1 MSKGAV
7 KNILTILLLSITVFS
22 MVRYLSELKVR
33 CRLQDSLTKAQDE
46 VAVLVKEK
54 QNLLQELGKEKELKE
69 RLALKNSGLLNYL
82 KASKNKIARLF
93 QDKARIQGNLD
104 NTSAKFSILKAENK
118 VLIDQHKRI
127 YAENEQFKA
136 KLSSVVELKKA
147 IRELRGAK
155 RKVRTSLTEGNHGF
169 LIRNGQPVIQE
180 KIKIEVVPAQTKE

>member
-22 MVRYLSELKVR
+22 MVRYLSELKAR

-147 IRELRGAK
+147 IRELRAAK
-155 RKVRTSLTEGNHGF
+155 RKVRASLTEGNHGF